1 MSFSLLLANLR
12 LVRKYSM
19 EPMSTPARLD
29 MTAVMAL
36 TLRFCFVTLSRET
49 AAFSHSPV
57 SHPTAGKIND
67 MNNLGEL
74 SLLSAPAN
82 IEDTWYPKIASAQTA
97 PTMVPMARP
106 LRGAWRYCCSCVFLW
121 VVIVVSLWWCGG
133 RRRLRCRRGRC
144 RFGLGWLCGAVV
156 LCIGYAV
163 AVSGDL
169 DREGKGVSGAGVIG
183 DAQMCLVCSDS
194 GEGASDLRRG
204 GIDFVVSVT
213 V

>member
-1 MSFSLLLANLR
+1 MAEPIILALH
-12 LVRKYSM
+12 
-19 EPMSTPARLD
+19 
-29 MTAVMAL
+29 
-36 TLRFCFVTLSRET
+36 LRFFGSSHAYTLL
-49 AAFSHSPV
+49 SHKPV
-57 SHPTAGKIND
+57 SHPTRGKMSD
-67 MNNLGEL
+67 MIRIDGYSLRSIAFHEL
-74 SLLSAPAN
+74 TYSIKN
-82 IEDTWYPKIASAQTA
+82 TVAQTA

-169 DREGKGVSGAGVIG
+169 DREGEGVSGAGGIG
-183 DAQMCLVCSDS
+183 DAQVCLVCSDS